1 MEWDGLDLREGFKL
15 LEDCYE
21 RLMEAIKDET
31 VDPKEISSFVEEAEH
46 IVVLLTNILQK
57 SPIDEE
63 AQLELIKAV
72 KAKADAI
79 IQVLHEE
86 METIAASYEQ
96 LKTGKRALNAYQPQP
111 VGLGYSEGKF
121 VDRKK

>member
-1 MEWDGLDLREGFKL
+1 M
-15 LEDCYE
+15 
-21 RLMEAIKDET
+21 I
-31 VDPKEISSFVEEAEH
+31 KEISSFVEEAEH

-72 KAKADAI
+72 KAKADTI

-86 METIAASYEQ
+86 METVPLMSS
-96 LKTGKRALNAYQPQP
+96 LN
-111 VGLGYSEGKF
+111 
-121 VDRKK
+121 RKKGSQRLSATTGGFRLLGRKICGPEEIK